1 MTGGKVEKRVIMR
14 PATRADLVEIVR
26 LLADDELGSGRER
39 LAEPLPAGYEQAF
52 ATIETD
58 PNNELI
64 VAEQGGVVVG
74 TMQLTVIPSLSFQG
88 SRRLQIESVRVDGRY
103 RNQGIGRL
111 MMEWAI
117 ERAREKNCRLVQLTT
132 HKSRTDAHRFY
143 ARLGFVASHEGMKL
157 DLMRD
162 A

>member
-1 MTGGKVEKRVIMR
+1 MAEAIFMR
-14 PATRADLVEIVR
+14 PATRADLVAIVR
-26 LLADDELGSGRER
+26 LLADDELGSRREQ
-39 LAEPLPAGYEQAF
+39 LVEPLPAGYQQAF
-52 ATIETD
+52 AAIEQD

-64 VAEQGGVVVG
+64 VVEQGSVVVG
-74 TMQLTVIPSLSFQG
+74 TMQLTVVPSLSFQG

-103 RNQGIGRL
+103 RNQGIGRH
-111 MMEWAI
+111 MIEWAI
-117 ERAREKNCRLVQLTT
+117 EQARQKNCRLVQLTT
-132 HKSRTDAHRFY
+132 HKSRADAHRFY

>member
-1 MTGGKVEKRVIMR
+1 VAEAIFMR
-14 PATRADLVEIVR
+14 SATRADLVAIVR
-26 LLADDELGSGRER
+26 LLANDELGSQREQV
-39 LAEPLPAGYEQAF
+39 AEPLPAGYERAF
-52 ATIETD
+52 VAISED

-64 VAEQGGVVVG
+64 VAEQAGVVVG

-103 RNQGIGRL
+103 RNQGIGRR

-117 ERAREKNCRLVQLTT
+117 ARARQQQCRLVQLTT

-157 DLMRD
+157 DLMRET
-162 A
+162 